1 MLPSVKNVSGTKT
14 KVLSKR
20 EEKKRINIRWN
31 SGIFFQVGLIAC
43 LLLFLAIIESDWKL
57 SSGEIFVPSTNLNLD
72 ETYFLAYRLAEPEV
86 ETVEPQKKLKKRIIR
101 TPVIEVNKLI
111 QRDQVC
117 RTSMPCNLR
126 LFSRVVNLYPLIPNG
141 GNVCLQK

>member
-1 MLPSVKNVSGTKT
+1 MLPSVKNASRAKT

-57 SSGEIFVPSTNLNLD
+57 SSGEIFVPSTNLNWMKPIFWHTDWQNLKSK
-72 ETYFLAYRLAEPEV
+72 RWN
-86 ETVEPQKKLKKRIIR
+86 LKK
-101 TPVIEVNKLI
+101 
-111 QRDQVC
+111 
-117 RTSMPCNLR
+117 S
-126 LFSRVVNLYPLIPNG
+126 
-141 GNVCLQK
+141 